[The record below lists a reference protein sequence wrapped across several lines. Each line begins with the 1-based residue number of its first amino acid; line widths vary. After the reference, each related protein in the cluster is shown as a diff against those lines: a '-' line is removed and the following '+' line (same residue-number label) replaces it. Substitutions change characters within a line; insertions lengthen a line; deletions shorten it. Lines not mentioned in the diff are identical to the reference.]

1 MERRNKE
8 EKTLVLVNRC
18 NSIQLPKSL
27 GSFYMSNKLVLR
39 KLHVKRLKF
48 SGIRREI
55 TCIIS
60 RIEEIACKKI
70 EKFRS
75 LERNYMQN
83 QPY

>member
-1 MERRNKE
+1 
-8 EKTLVLVNRC
+8 
-18 NSIQLPKSL
+18 
-27 GSFYMSNKLVLR
+27 MSNKLVLR

-55 TCIIS
+55 TCKIS